1 MTTDE
6 WRTRF
11 PKRSI
16 HLDFH
21 TSPDIP
27 GVGAGFDADAFART
41 FVDAH
46 VDSVTVFAK
55 CHHGHL
61 YYRTDRPERHP
72 SLPAGLD
79 LLGQQIEALHAARVR
94 APIYMSVQCD
104 EYAANVH
111 QDWVALSP
119 SLGQVRFP
127 HGGALE
133 AAWQVLDMSSPYQE
147 YLADQL
153 REVLDRF
160 APVDG
165 IFLDMCWD
173 QPSLSRWAIAGMAGE
188 GLDPASPA
196 ERGRYARLVAKRYM
210 ERFSRMVE
218 PALLPGSPTGAWFN
232 SRPKAEIALGR
243 RDLRHIE
250 VEALPTGGWGYSYLP
265 YVARLV
271 RGLGL
276 PLVGMTGRFHRSWG
290 DGASLKTA
298 AALKYECC
306 QMLMLGLASGV
317 GDLLASS
324 GVPNE
329 AVYRR
334 IGAVYEH
341 IAACEPYL
349 AGGKHV
355 TEIALITDP
364 AHGDS
369 PPEGTV
375 GALRALQQ
383 LRHQFDVVPPVADLS
398 PYALVI
404 VPEGTP
410 VDGLLADGLER
421 YVEAGGAL
429 MISAAAASNGP
440 GRDVLSRLGVEVGDA
455 WPFDPVFL
463 GLTQPGVLRLAP
475 GPDVRAPGQS
485 FRVQTGPSG
494 EVLVELVLPWFQR
507 TFAHFSGHSYTPPRG
522 PSGYGAV
529 VRQGS
534 VIVLATPLLS
544 AVATE
549 RNAEYVEVLGAC
561 IGRLLPCP
569 LLRAT
574 GPAHLE
580 TAVVETR
587 HGTTV
592 HLLSFLPSR
601 LGQDLDLVLDPFP
614 LVKIEVSLR
623 AEAAP
628 SRVVLQPD
636 GEVLDFTHDGR
647 YASVCVSVSGGHGV
661 LVFEN

>member
-1 MTTDE
+1 MADE

-11 PKRSI
+11 PKRTI

-21 TSPDIP
+21 TGPDIP
-27 GVGAGFDADAFART
+27 GVGSAFDADAFART
-41 FVDAH
+41 FADAH

-72 SLPAGLD
+72 SLPVGLD
-79 LLGQQIEALHAARVR
+79 LLGEQVEALHAARIR

-104 EYAANVH
+104 EYAANAH

-119 SLGQVRFP
+119 LLAQVRFP
-127 HGGALE
+127 RLGPLE
-133 AAWQVLDMSSPYQE
+133 AAWQVLDMSSPYQD
-147 YLADQL
+147 YLAEQL
-153 REVLDRF
+153 HEVLDRF

-173 QPSLSRWAIAGMAGE
+173 QPSLSRWARAGMAAE
-188 GLDPASPA
+188 GLDPSRPD
-196 ERGRYARLVAKRYM
+196 ERDRYARLVAQRYM
-210 ERFSRMVE
+210 ERFSRMVG
-218 PALLPGSPTGAWFN
+218 PALLPGSSTGTWFN

-271 RGLGL
+271 RRLGL
-276 PLVGMTGRFHRSWG
+276 PVLGMTGRFHRSWG
-290 DGASLKTA
+290 DGASLKAA

-306 QMLMLGLASGV
+306 QMLVHGLSNGV
-317 GDLLASS
+317 GDLLAPS
-324 GVPNE
+324 GAPDA

-334 IGAVYEH
+334 IGEVYEH
-341 IAACEPYL
+341 VAACEPYL
-349 AGGKHV
+349 AGGEHLSEV
-355 TEIALITDP
+355 ALVIDP
-364 AHGDS
+364 GQGDS
-369 PPEGTV
+369 PPDGVV

-383 LRHQFDVVPPVADLS
+383 LRHQFDVVARDAELH
-398 PYALVI
+398 PYPLAV

-410 VDGLLADGLER
+410 VDAALAGRLER
-421 YVEAGGAL
+421 YLEAGGAL
-429 MISAAAASNGP
+429 VIAAAAAASSSEGLDWL
-440 GRDVLSRLGVEVGDA
+440 RREGVEVGEA

-463 GLTQPGVLRLAP
+463 GLARPGLLGPVP
-475 GPDVRAPGQS
+475 GTDVRVPGES
-485 FRVQTGPSG
+485 LRVAGPTA

-507 TFAHFSGHSYTPPRG
+507 TFSHFSGHSYTPPSG

-529 VRQGS
+529 VQQGR
-534 VIVLATPLLS
+534 VVVLAAPVFS

-549 RNAEYVEVLGAC
+549 RNPEYVQVLGAC
-561 IGRLLPCP
+561 IERLLPAP

-580 TAVVETR
+580 TAVVETAA
-587 HGTTV
+587 GTAV

-601 LGQDLDLVLDPFP
+601 LGDDLDLVLDPFP
-614 LVKIEVSLR
+614 LVEVRVSVR
-623 AEAAP
+623 AGAAP
-628 SRVVLQPD
+628 GRAVLQPG
-636 GEVLDFTHDGR
+636 GEVLDCAYDGR
-647 YASVCVSVSGGHGV
+647 YASVNVSVAGGHAV
-661 LVFEN
+661 LVFEK